1 MTPNNLRFGLLYAFG
16 LVLAALALIGLI
28 YLWVKPASAQDG
40 WLPGSR
46 CEWKHG
52 KERCARRHTS
62 GLVEWHFTDRV
73 RQRTLHYRRVEE
85 PNCPY
90 EAVTAIGEERYGNDR
105 AKEAAAAAW
114 MERVRFRHGVRFMD
128 LRNAR
133 HASYEC
139 SRSSTGNRASEKT
152 AEIANRFLEQC
163 ELKAEPCKA
172 QKDSEEK

>member
-1 MTPNNLRFGLLYAFG
+1 MRGKPEVWGDRLIAFTLGGLTLMI
-16 LVLAALALIGLI
+16 LQDCMR
-28 YLWVKPASAQDG
+28 PAKAQDG

-52 KERCARRHTS
+52 KERCYRKHHT
-62 GLVEWHFTDRV
+62 GLVEYYWSG
-73 RQRTLHYRRVEE
+73 RQRPVVHYRQVEE
-85 PNCPY
+85 LNCPHPP
-90 EAVTAIGEERYGNDR
+90 VTVVGEEKYGNDR

-128 LRNAR
+128 LRNAK

-152 AEIANRFLEQC
+152 AELTNRFLEQC

-172 QKDSEEK
+172 ERDREEK